1 VSDGTKRRLRAI
13 ERLRALDRSGD
24 PALTALTRVASF
36 VAGGGAAAVHLID
49 DVHQHRVAAT
59 GAPLGEHA
67 REDAL
72 CKLVVDGERRI
83 VCQDATEE
91 SRFAYSSFVQG
102 DDPVRFYASTPVR
115 AADGTVVGSLCTWDT
130 VARELGEESAGRLD
144 DLAEQ
149 VSTLLELRQV
159 ASELGHAAA
168 HDPLTGV
175 LNRTMLDDRLAHAFA
190 RRMRRGCEVLV
201 IVIDLDGFKAI
212 NDTLGHDAGDEVLKT
227 VARRL
232 RDTVRAEDTV
242 ARLGGD
248 EFAVVAELQ
257 PGTDGQDIVID
268 RIEAAL
274 AEPAEY
280 GGASRPL
287 AASVGATLVEHGD
300 DVRAA
305 LDRADQAMYA
315 RKRGSR

>member
-1 VSDGTKRRLRAI
+1 
-13 ERLRALDRSGD
+13 
-24 PALTALTRVASF
+24 
-36 VAGGGAAAVHLID
+36 
-49 DVHQHRVAAT
+49 
-59 GAPLGEHA
+59 
-67 REDAL
+67 
-72 CKLVVDGERRI
+72 
-83 VCQDATEE
+83 
-91 SRFAYSSFVQG
+91 
-102 DDPVRFYASTPVR
+102 VRFYASTPVR

-130 VARELGEESAGRLD
+130 ESRELSDERVGRLD

-149 VSTLLELRQV
+149 VATLLELRQV
-159 ASELGHAAA
+159 ASELGHAAS

-190 RRMRRGCEVLV
+190 RRLRRGCEVLV
-201 IVIDLDGFKAI
+201 VVIDLDGFKTI
-212 NDTLGHDAGDEVLKT
+212 NDTLGHDAGDEVLKV
-227 VARRL
+227 VAQRL
-232 RDTVRAEDTV
+232 QGAVRAEDTV

-257 PGTDGQDIVID
+257 PGTDGRRIVID

-280 GGASRPL
+280 AGAVRPV
-287 AASVGATLVEHGD
+287 AASVGAALAEAGD

-305 LDRADQAMYA
+305 LARADQAMYA